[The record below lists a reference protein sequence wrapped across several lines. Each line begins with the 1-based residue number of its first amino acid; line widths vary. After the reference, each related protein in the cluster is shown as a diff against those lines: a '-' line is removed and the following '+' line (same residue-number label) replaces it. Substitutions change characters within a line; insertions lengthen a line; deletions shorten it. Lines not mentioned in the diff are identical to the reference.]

1 MDNLNN
7 RTALVTGASSGIGEA
22 IARKLAAA
30 GAHLVLVAR
39 SESALS
45 RLAVEL
51 KEAYG
56 SRCTV
61 ITADLSTTGGPVEVQ
76 REIELK
82 NIEIDI
88 LVNNAGFGTYGP
100 FETLAAETER
110 REIAVNISALVGLTH
125 AFIPGML
132 ERRSGAVLN
141 IASTAAFQPA
151 PYMAVY
157 AATKSCVFSFCCVFV
172 VFVLSFSEA
181 LWAEFQGRGVHVAA
195 LCPGP
200 VDTGFI
206 DKLGDASIR
215 QTSVFSKT
223 VKPEQVAEKALE
235 ALQSPNPT
243 HIVGFKNWLLANSV
257 RLAPRRVVAKAGAG
271 LLRPASVKPL
281 P

>member
-157 AATKSCVFSFCCVFV
+157 AATKSCV
-172 VFVLSFSEA
+172 LSFSEA